1 MTKQSM
7 PAVSSVT
14 EENLEDF
21 KTMDKIVIV
30 GYVSPDDKAA
40 NKSFTSLAESQ
51 RDTYL
56 FGASNDAA
64 LAKAEGVKQ
73 PSVVL
78 YKDFDEKKA
87 VYDGK
92 LEEDAILKWVKTAS
106 TPLVGELGPETY
118 SKYMA
123 VRDGKLPMDFLDQKL
138 IYMFYS
144 IGRYPIGVYL
154 RRDCRGAREVR

>member
-7 PAVSSVT
+7 PAVSIVT

-21 KTMDKIVIV
+21 KSMDKIVVV
-30 GYVSPDDKAA
+30 GYMGSDDKKA
-40 NKSFTSLAESQ
+40 NKSFTALAESQ
-51 RDTYL
+51 RDNFL

-92 LEEDAILKWVKTAS
+92 LEEDAILKWVQTAS

-118 SKYMA
+118 AKYMA
-123 VRDGKLPMDFLDQKL
+123 VRF
-138 IYMFYS
+138 
-144 IGRYPIGVYL
+144 
-154 RRDCRGAREVR
+154 

>member
-30 GYVSPDDKAA
+30 GYVASDDKSA
-40 NKSFTSLAESQ
+40 NKSFTALAEAQ

-56 FGASNDAA
+56 FGASNDVA
-64 LAKAEGVKQ
+64 LAKNEGVKQ

-92 LEEDAILKWVKTAS
+92 LEEEAILKWVKTAS

-118 SKYMA
+118 SMYMA
-123 VRDGKLPMDFLDQKL
+123 VSYGRTLD
-138 IYMFYS
+138 
-144 IGRYPIGVYL
+144 L
-154 RRDCRGAREVR
+154 RRIVWAES

>member
-1 MTKQSM
+1 MLTLYRIVSYMVKQSL

-14 EENLEDF
+14 EENLEGF
-21 KTMDKIVIV
+21 KTMDKVVIV
-30 GYVSPDDKAA
+30 GYISPDDKKA
-40 NKSFTSLAESQ
+40 NETFTSLAESQ

-78 YKDFDEKKA
+78 YKEFDEKKA

-92 LEEDAILKWVKTAS
+92 FDKDSILSWVKTAS
-106 TPLVGELGPETY
+106 TPLVGEIGPETY
-118 SKYMA
+118 SGYIS
-123 VRDGKLPMDFLDQKL
+123 VCLTIPDKLFPSLSVFGA
-138 IYMFYS
+138 FY
-144 IGRYPIGVYL
+144 
-154 RRDCRGAREVR
+154 